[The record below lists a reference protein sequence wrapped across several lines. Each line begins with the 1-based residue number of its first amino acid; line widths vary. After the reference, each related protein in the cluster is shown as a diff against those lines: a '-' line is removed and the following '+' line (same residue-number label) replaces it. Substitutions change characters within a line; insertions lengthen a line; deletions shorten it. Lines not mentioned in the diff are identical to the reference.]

1 MARILIAGENAVIRE
16 GLKQILAANRDMGIA
31 GEASTG
37 QEVMDELPK
46 NRYDVVLLDV
56 SIPGRNWLDILKD
69 LRNQKPN
76 FPVVVLSAHTDED
89 LATRAFRAGASGYL
103 TIECA
108 PDELLTALKK
118 VLSGGKYVNA
128 SLGEKL
134 AFDMEKGADKLPHEL
149 LSDREYQVMSLLA
162 SGRTVSE
169 IAGEMSLSVKTVSTY
184 RSRILEKLNLKNN
197 VELARYYT
205 KFIDTQRVKCK
216 RCGQDNPHIA
226 RFCAHCG
233 GVLDTA
239 AEPALPA
246 PGPPIKPVEVRR
258 ASVSFWGKYRRI
270 IGASAAS
277 IAIIVV
283 GIMVWQ
289 NQPASTPYAVPR
301 EVELKYDDGTS
312 EDTVSSSRGGYLVGF
327 SPPSVPFV
335 VNKIRMYG
343 EAYSSE
349 RTEFDVQ
356 IWDREQ
362 NVLYSAIYPFTLFP
376 PPTKG
381 RGWVEVPVP
390 DIEVKTDFFIH
401 LYTGT
406 GKMGGQD
413 GVQLGADNSTRN
425 KHSSLTVLT
434 SEGTY
439 KIRDGWGNYMQSM
452 WFADKN
458 KVTWMIR
465 VVGGSPK

>member
-16 GLKQILAANRDMGIA
+16 GLKQIVAANRDMVVA
-31 GEASTG
+31 GEASAG
-37 QEVMDELPK
+37 QEVLGEISK
-46 NRYDVVLLDV
+46 NQYDVVILDI
-56 SIPGRNWLDILKD
+56 SLPGGNWLDILKD
-69 LRNQKPN
+69 LRSQRPN
-76 FPVVVLSAHTDED
+76 LHVVVLSAHTDED

-103 TIECA
+103 TIAGA

-149 LSDREYQVMSLLA
+149 LSDREYQVMGLLA

-169 IAGEMSLSVKTVSTY
+169 IAVEMSLSVKTVSTY

-205 KFIDTQRVKCK
+205 KFIDTHRVICK
-216 RCGQDNPHIA
+216 KCGQDNPHIA

-233 GVLDTA
+233 GALVTM
-239 AEPALPA
+239 AEPDLPA
-246 PGPPIKPVEVRR
+246 PGTSIKPAEIRK
-258 ASVSFWGKYRRI
+258 AGVSFRGKYRRF

-277 IAIIVV
+277 VAIIVV

-289 NQPASTPYAVPR
+289 IQSPSIPYAVPR
-301 EVELKYDDGTS
+301 EVELKYDDGTA

-327 SPPSVPFV
+327 SPPSIPFV

-349 RTEFDVQ
+349 RTEFELQ
-356 IWDREQ
+356 IWDQEQ
-362 NVLYSAIYPFTLFP
+362 KALFSATYPFTLFP
-376 PPTKG
+376 PAAKG
-381 RGWVEVPVP
+381 RGWVEVLVP
-390 DIEVKTDFFIH
+390 EIEVKTDFFIH

-406 GKMGGQD
+406 GRQGGQD

-425 KHSSLTVLT
+425 RHSSLTTLT